1 MTSDI
6 QLGDIHVRVVH
17 KAIKN
22 VHLSVYPPDGR
33 VHISAPNEMRLDKVR
48 IFAISKLG
56 WIKEQQKKIRAQE
69 RETQREYVDRESHYL
84 WGERY
89 LLVNVPSTGP
99 ARVEI
104 NHKALRLHSH
114 PESSTEKRE
123 SVVAAWYREQ
133 VRVVAS
139 EFVQKWEPVLGVKVL
154 HIFVQKMRTKWGS
167 CRTDRRHI
175 RLNTELAKKP
185 KECLE
190 YIVVHEMVHLLEPHH
205 NKRFILY
212 MDKFLPHW
220 KLIREELNRAPLAHE
235 DWQY

>member
-1 MTSDI
+1 
-6 QLGDIHVRVVH
+6 
-17 KAIKN
+17 
-22 VHLSVYPPDGR
+22 
-33 VHISAPNEMRLDKVR
+33 
-48 IFAISKLG
+48 
-56 WIKEQQKKIRAQE
+56 
-69 RETQREYVDRESHYL
+69 
-84 WGERY
+84 
-89 LLVNVPSTGP
+89 
-99 ARVEI
+99 
-104 NHKALRLHSH
+104 
-114 PESSTEKRE
+114 
-123 SVVAAWYREQ
+123 
-133 VRVVAS
+133 VVAS